1 MKQLIRQRIEE
12 SVAVKNALLLDE
24 KLLETVAS
32 LAEAMISAIA
42 SGGKVLLCGNGGS
55 ASDALHIAGELV
67 GRFQK
72 ERSAW
77 PAIALNAD
85 VAVMTSIANDYG
97 YEEVFA
103 RQVAAHIRKGD
114 LFIGL
119 STSGDSENICAAAK
133 TARELGGLTAAF
145 TGKRGGRL
153 GTMVDFSIVVP
164 SDSTP
169 RIQESHILIG
179 HILCELC
186 ELCELAEE
194 RLSG

>member
-12 SVAVKNALLLDE
+12 SIAVKKALLLDE
-24 KLLETVAS
+24 ELLDTVAR
-32 LAEAMISAIA
+32 LAGALTAVIA

-85 VAVMTSIANDYG
+85 VAVMTAIANDYG
-97 YEEVFA
+97 YENVFA
-103 RQVAAHIRKGD
+103 RQVAAHIRRGD

-119 STSGDSENICAAAK
+119 STSGESESICAAAR
-133 TARELGGLTAAF
+133 TARESGGLTAAF

-153 GTMVDFSIVVP
+153 AGMVDFSIVVP
-164 SDSTP
+164 SDATP

-186 ELCELAEE
+186 ELTE
-194 RLSG
+194 